1 MISFWCIWYLYIIDC
16 YKWLKQNDKKY
27 VTDNWSTNLPF
38 TTILFKMSQFKSF
51 TAHNPIFQLFVIII
65 FLFFKH
71 GWRLTRAIKLFF
83 DGRYAMKLLKMR
95 SSNPIII
102 HFLVAFQPLC
112 SSQFNVHYLIY
123 SRNPCTRNFHNDWL
137 KIRKEARHSFAPTKP
152 FALPR

>member
-1 MISFWCIWYLYIIDC
+1 MIKNTSRIIGLPIFL
-16 YKWLKQNDKKY
+16 W
-27 VTDNWSTNLPF
+27 VTN
-38 TTILFKMSQFKSF
+38 ILFKMSQFKSF
-51 TAHNPIFQLFVIII
+51 TAHNPFFQLFVIII
-65 FLFFKH
+65 FLSFKH
-71 GWRLTRAIKLFF
+71 GWRLKRAMKLFF